1 MIQNSTHTGKKKGVA
16 GNVFN
21 ESQLALDKRLNS
33 CISQSNISRRKEFF
47 RQLIHGES

>member
-1 MIQNSTHTGKKKGVA
+1 MGIRARRKGVKGDDSEFNNTHREEKGVA

-33 CISQSNISRRKEFF
+33 CISQSNIS
-47 RQLIHGES
+47 